1 MRSRLFAEPTLNYKK
16 AVELAL
22 ALEAAER
29 HAEAAGASS
38 HGGVPAPD
46 GSGLGQGAA
55 GLHRVGAG
63 PARLRRPACWRC
75 GKERHAANKCRYK
88 AFVCNKCNQK
98 GHLAQMCTKNVS
110 SGSANRLNNTQ
121 TNVGKPYRITT
132 TFMIYSVTDK
142 GDLAPDRNLDKM
154 APTLECPAPSTIM
167 SHPS

>member
-55 GLHRVGAG
+55 GLHRVGTG

-110 SGSANRLNNTQ
+110 SGSANRSKFQNYIEKSDSGSDASDGL
-121 TNVGKPYRITT
+121 YRILAVKN
-132 TFMIYSVTDK
+132 SVKDGPYHCK
-142 GDLAPDRNLDKM
+142 
-154 APTLECPAPSTIM
+154 
-167 SHPS
+167 